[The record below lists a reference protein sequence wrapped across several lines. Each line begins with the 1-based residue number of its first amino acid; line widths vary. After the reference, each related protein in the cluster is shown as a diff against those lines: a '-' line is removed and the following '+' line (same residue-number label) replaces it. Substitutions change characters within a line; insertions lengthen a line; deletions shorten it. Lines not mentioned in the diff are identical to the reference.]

1 MSNKFENSQPESWVV
16 LIRGSSSA
24 LPRKLGNGKTKN
36 TPYPELGS
44 FLHPSIMETKIRF
57 LTSYLVIES
66 LKGAAN
72 VRRTQ
77 EWRLLFKPDL

>member
-1 MSNKFENSQPESWVV
+1 MSNKFENRLPESWVV

-24 LPRKLGNGKTKN
+24 LPRTWVTKTKN

>member
-1 MSNKFENSQPESWVV
+1 MSNKFENRLPESWVV

-24 LPRKLGNGKTKN
+24 LPRTWVTKN